1 MRRRLKLQ
9 SRLAAVVRKDAV
21 TRQNV
26 QIAQSVQTAQRSA
39 QSALIALQKSA
50 QSALIV
56 LQKRAAR
63 SNFAEF
69 DEFLVNQI
77 KDTVFRDGIFFYVY
91 ICKQV

>member
-26 QIAQSVQTAQRSA
+26 QIAQRSAQSVQTAQRSA
-39 QSALIALQKSA
+39 QSALIVLQKS
-50 QSALIV
+50 
-56 LQKRAAR
+56 AAR